1 MTIQEFYA
9 VTSSNYDEALK
20 RLMRP
25 DFVKRFALK
34 YLSDTSFAELT
45 SNLESDNT
53 EVAFRAAHTM
63 KGVCKNLAF
72 TKLANSASEITELL
86 RAGNLAAAKDYYPIV
101 KEDHEMVIDALSI
114 VE

>member
-9 VTSSNYDEALK
+9 VTSGNYDEALK

-34 YLSDTSFAELT
+34 YLTDPSFAELT

-63 KGVCKNLAF
+63 KRCVQEPRVHQARQQR
-72 TKLANSASEITELL
+72 IRDH
-86 RAGNLAAAKDYYPIV
+86 RAPPCRQ
-101 KEDHEMVIDALSI
+101 SRCR
-114 VE
+114 